1 VSTGDSTGR
10 GSIFAMLSRKR
21 FPHDFGENL
30 KKKEIRELDPEGN
43 KGWLPRGRFFVGYTL
58 VLQQHA
64 SNGTN

>member
-1 VSTGDSTGR
+1 
-10 GSIFAMLSRKR
+10 MLSRKR